1 MRMRMLNKIGVF
13 GTIAILAI
21 ALEATTARAQTLAE
35 RGKSSKIVGSKY
47 IMIDMVEGK
56 IDDVIKSGK
65 QGLGGTKTY
74 EAPYALAMAYATKG
88 QLDEAMKYV
97 KRAIDEGCPIER
109 FIVGPRKFLVPL
121 TSSREFKAFAKGR
134 YGELLHGP
142 ILGDVRGDAALFWL
156 RTASEVEAAV
166 TVLSGKKKVASA
178 SGKTVAEKDYTCVIE
193 VSGLKPN
200 TRYTYQ
206 LQIMGKKVTFDPAPS
221 FMTAML
227 SDAKLDF
234 SVAFGGGSGYAPKYE
249 RMWDTILA
257 RRPRA
262 FFWLGD
268 NTYFNIADV
277 IEHQRYAF
285 YRRYS
290 RPEFRRLFAST
301 PLYAIW
307 DDHDFGG
314 NDSLGGPEIEK
325 PAWKR
330 NVSLRTFKENYVNP
344 YYGQGHEHPGCYF
357 DFSIGDVDFIM
368 LDCRYYRTVPQDP
381 NPSMLGPVQREWL
394 LTKLKSR
401 KGTFKVIASSVPWA
415 FGTKG
420 GTQSSATLGRVPG
433 AQDTWEGFPNEREMI
448 FGCIEKNKIEG
459 VYLISADRH
468 RSDAWK
474 IERENGYPLYEA
486 NSSHLTKK
494 GSHPLMPKAIFS
506 HRGTPMYGRL
516 SFHMSKADPEILYE
530 VIDIDD
536 KIVDFLLVKESQLT
550 FSK

>member
-1 MRMRMLNKIGVF
+1 MMKHNRVF
-13 GTIAILAI
+13 VTIAIMAI
-21 ALEATTARAQTLAE
+21 TLGAATACAQTLAE
-35 RGKSSKIVGSKY
+35 RGKSSKIAGPKY

-65 QGLGGTKTY
+65 QGLGGSKAY
-74 EAPYALAMAYATKG
+74 EAPYALAMAYAAKG

-97 KRAIDEGCPIER
+97 KRAVDEGCPVER
-109 FIVGPRKFLVPL
+109 FIVGPRKFLEPL
-121 TSSREFKAFAKGR
+121 TSSNEFRKYAKGR

-142 ILGDVRGDAALFWL
+142 ILGDVRVDSARFWL
-156 RTASEVEAAV
+156 RTASEVEAEV
-166 TVLSGKKKVASA
+166 SVFSGKKKVASA
-178 SGKTVAEKDYTCVIE
+178 SGKTVAENDYTCVIE
-193 VSGLKPN
+193 VSGLEPN
-200 TRYTYQ
+200 TRYTYH
-206 LQIMGKKVTFDPAPS
+206 LQIAGKKVAIDPAPS
-221 FMTAML
+221 FMTAMQVN
-227 SDAKLDF
+227 AKLDF

-257 RRPRA
+257 RHPRA

-314 NDSLGGPEIEK
+314 NDSLGGPQIEE
-325 PAWKR
+325 PSWKR
-330 NVSLRTFKENYVNP
+330 NVTFRTFKENYVNP
-344 YYGQGHEHPGCYF
+344 YYGQGYEHPGCYF

-394 LTKLKSR
+394 LKKLKSR
-401 KGTFKVIASSVPWA
+401 KGTFKVIASSVPWT
-415 FGTKG
+415 FGAKG

-433 AQDTWEGFPNEREMI
+433 AQDTWEGFPDEREVI
-448 FGCIEKNKIEG
+448 FSCIEKNKIEG

-474 IERENGYPLYEA
+474 IERENGYDFYEA
-486 NSSHLTKK
+486 NTSHLTKN

-506 HRGTPMYGRL
+506 HRGTPMYGRI

-530 VIDIDD
+530 VIDNDD
-536 KIVDFLLVKESQLT
+536 KIVDSLLVKKSQLS